1 MNNSIK
7 ESGYRHNNAA
17 VLLADQSGSNISNLS
32 TQSDISKI
40 DLPIKNIDQKNL
52 LAAANDNTLTAT
64 ESKSLNGYVVQ
75 HCHSLRNLLALTKPQ
90 PYLSLSRLSL
100 SPDNLLVTAEQ
111 RLLSIDELDEMHR
124 YIQQQTDITVNG
136 KRFELETLPE
146 DTPLFYQFYC
156 LDQKARIDDKSLG
169 IFRNNCR
176 VDSRAAIILT
186 NKALMNEQVAAQTG
200 ELEKEFENVHVV
212 DVSLLL
218 KHRIHGIEITQRRD
232 RNGRLIL
239 TVDASECTMKDRFSA
254 GDSKVREYSTNSNIL
269 DIFQFVAMY
278 HCDKVGELAKIQT
291 YSRGCIKIDFDTELT
306 APIGA
311 LQCPNG
317 FRAYVADMINWKRG
331 TRNNELTHSLGVENG
346 ILAVTRPEHLI
357 MAESVIPSTD
367 VFGNYI
373 DAVRKSF
380 NLPHSVPAYDVQ
392 RVTPTRDGTDLLKL
406 MCNKVEKGEVA
417 RMIAR
422 KIHYGHQLRISFDT
436 STSWMQK
443 IAFPLSSTKADQSRV
458 WGVCSWSEAHQH
470 HK

>member
-1 MNNSIK
+1 MNNPIGQSHHHHS
-7 ESGYRHNNAA
+7 ESA
-17 VLLADQSGSNISNLS
+17 VTPANQSGSSISNPGA
-32 TQSDISKI
+32 TADNQDR
-40 DLPIKNIDQKNL
+40 DLPVSHIEPMDL
-52 LAAANDNTLTAT
+52 MVVANVSSLPVE
-64 ESKSLNGYVVQ
+64 ESKSLSEYIIQ
-75 HCHSLRNLLALTKPQ
+75 HCHSLRNLSVVIKPQ
-90 PYLSLSRLSL
+90 AVVPSSGVSL
-100 SPDNLLVTAEQ
+100 SPENLLDAAEK

-124 YIQQQTDITVNG
+124 YIQQQTEITING
-136 KRFELETLPE
+136 KRFEMETLPE

-156 LDQKARIDDKSLG
+156 FDQQACIDDKSLG
-169 IFRNNCR
+169 IFRGNCR
-176 VDSRAAIILT
+176 VDPRPAIILT
-186 NKALMNEQVAAQTG
+186 NKELMNEQVASQTG

-218 KHRIHGIEITQRRD
+218 KHRIHGIEITQRKD

-239 TVDASECTMKDRFSA
+239 RVDASECTMKDIFSG
-254 GDSKVREYSTNSNIL
+254 GDSKVREYSTHSNIL

-291 YSRGCIKIDFDTELT
+291 YSRGCIKIDFDTELM
-306 APIGA
+306 APIGT

-317 FRAYVADMINWKRG
+317 LRAYVADMINWKRG
-331 TRNNELTHSLGVENG
+331 TRNNELTHSLGVENS
-346 ILAVTRPEHLI
+346 IVAVTRPEHPI

-367 VFGNYI
+367 IFGNYI

-443 IAFPLSSTKADQSRV
+443 IAFPISNIKADQSRV

>member
-7 ESGYRHNNAA
+7 ESGYRHDNTA
-17 VLLADQSGSNISNLS
+17 VLLADQSDSNISNSS
-32 TQSDISKI
+32 TQSDISKK
-40 DLPIKNIDQKNL
+40 DLSIKNIDQKNL
-52 LAAANDNTLTAT
+52 LAAANDNALTAK

-90 PYLSLSRLSL
+90 PDLSLSRLSL

-136 KRFELETLPE
+136 KRFELE

-156 LDQKARIDDKSLG
+156 LDQKACIDDKSLG
-169 IFRNNCR
+169 IFRGNCR

-186 NKALMNEQVAAQTG
+186 NKELMNEQVASQTG

-218 KHRIHGIEITQRRD
+218 KHRIHGIEITQRKD

-239 TVDASECTMKDRFSA
+239 RVDASECTMKDRFSA
-254 GDSKVREYSTNSNIL
+254 GDSKVREYSTHSNIL

-278 HCDKVGELAKIQT
+278 HCDKVGGLAKIQT
-291 YSRGCIKIDFDTELT
+291 YSRGCIKIDFDTELMT
-306 APIGA
+306 PIGT

-317 FRAYVADMINWKRG
+317 FRAYVADMINWKHG
-331 TRNNELTHSLGVENG
+331 TKNNELTHSLGVENG
-346 ILAVTRPEHLI
+346 IVAVTRPEHPV

-367 VFGNYI
+367 IFGNYI

-380 NLPHSVPAYDVQ
+380 NLPHSVPAYNVQ

-436 STSWMQK
+436 NTSWMQK
-443 IAFPLSSTKADQSRV
+443 IAFPLSSIKADQSRV

-470 HK
+470 RK

>member
-7 ESGYRHNNAA
+7 ESGYRHDNTV
-17 VLLADQSGSNISNLS
+17 VLLADQSGSNISNSS
-32 TQSDISKI
+32 TQSDISKK

-52 LAAANDNTLTAT
+52 LAVANDNALTAK

-90 PYLSLSRLSL
+90 PDLSLSRLSL
-100 SPDNLLVTAEQ
+100 SPDNLLITAEQ

-156 LDQKARIDDKSLG
+156 LDQKAYIDDKSLG
-169 IFRNNCR
+169 IFRSNCR

-186 NKALMNEQVAAQTG
+186 NKELMNELVASQTG
-200 ELEKEFENVHVV
+200 ELEKEFENVHIV

-218 KHRIHGIEITQRRD
+218 KHRIHGIEITQRKD

-239 TVDASECTMKDRFSA
+239 RVDASECTLKDRFSA
-254 GDSKVREYSTNSNIL
+254 GDSKVREYSTHSNIL

-278 HCDKVGELAKIQT
+278 HCDKVGELAKIQN
-291 YSRGCIKIDFDTELT
+291 YSRGCIKIDFDTELM
-306 APIGA
+306 APIGT

-346 ILAVTRPEHLI
+346 IVAVTRPEHPI

-367 VFGNYI
+367 IFGNYI

-422 KIHYGHQLRISFDT
+422 KIHCGHQLRISFDT

-443 IAFPLSSTKADQSRV
+443 IAFPLSSIKADQSRV